1 MKTYAHPRKEKGH
14 RHSRSQETTCRLAS
28 DIAEGKLRAAVDPT
42 ATVTIS
48 TLLDEWIGMVGL
60 EVGPQT
66 PCTATKVRPLASTTS
81 KPALNS
87 ISCSS
92 GWV

>member
-48 TLLDEWIGMVGL
+48 TLLDEWIGMVSRAM
-60 EVGPQT
+60 ECRAPD
-66 PCTATKVRPLASTTS
+66 ALA
-81 KPALNS
+81 A
-87 ISCSS
+87 
-92 GWV
+92 